1 MADTPVDTQK
11 NTVPITYRKAQMIL
25 SLVAGLGY
33 NSLPNQGSIRVLDR
47 TSGVP
52 ATRAQSKEWSKLSGG
67 PEVEPVTPETFND
80 LQECTQI
87 PNTSLDATNFN
98 ENFRVVLLILNANPV
113 EPRSAVFT
121 ADSFTNDGGSV
132 LGTDDIKA
140 NLEAGFSA

>member
-1 MADTPVDTQK
+1 MADTPVDTTK

-33 NSLPNQGSIRVLDR
+33 NSLPNQGSIRLLDR

-52 ATRAQSKEWSKLSGG
+52 ATRAQSKEWSKSSGG
-67 PEVEPVTPETFND
+67 PEVEPVTPETFGD

-98 ENFRVVLLILNANPV
+98 EKFRVLLLILNVVP
-113 EPRSAVFT
+113 EPRSTVFT

-132 LGTDDIKA
+132 LGTEDIKA
-140 NLEAGFSA
+140 NLEAGFQA